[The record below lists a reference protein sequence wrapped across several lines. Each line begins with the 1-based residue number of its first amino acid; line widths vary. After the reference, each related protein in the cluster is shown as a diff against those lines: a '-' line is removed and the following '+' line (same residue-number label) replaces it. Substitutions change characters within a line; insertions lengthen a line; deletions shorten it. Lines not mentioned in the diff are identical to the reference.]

1 MVTAVE
7 NSSNES
13 LISEVLSEA
22 EKGFEKIEASES
34 YIPGRSFL
42 GMPKTIIDVVEIIFT
57 QLKDDKIQKNSLS
70 KRVFREY
77 SREKMVEVIR
87 EAILTLGKNSTDQN
101 IPLKSCEVWV
111 KIKNPGLFV
120 DSLRTFQVTHLELS

>member
-1 MVTAVE
+1 
-7 NSSNES
+7 
-13 LISEVLSEA
+13 
-22 EKGFEKIEASES
+22 
-34 YIPGRSFL
+34 
-42 GMPKTIIDVVEIIFT
+42 MPKTIIDVVEVIFT